1 MPRMMSPAQVSQELR
16 RIATKIERS
25 ESPSKSLVAK
35 DISHLIRSVKTGA
48 SRLMT
53 SGGEDPSM
61 GDLFGEKGLEAKVK
75 AYLKSVKD
83 LFNVD
88 FTLREI
94 DIDDQGAGHAIFEY
108 LVPEAE
114 EPESFNL
121 EWNPSDT
128 YSDFVAK
135 LSAEIFGWE
144 TGAAAP
150 AEMAEGQAPAPEQG
164 QQGQPA

>member
-1 MPRMMSPAQVSQELR
+1 MSPDQVAAELR
-16 RIATKIERS
+16 RIASKIERS
-25 ESPSKSLVAK
+25 KSPDRTLVAR
-35 DISHLIRSVKTGA
+35 DIRSVVSSVRAGA

-88 FTLREI
+88 FALREI
-94 DIDDQGAGHAIFEY
+94 DIDDNGAGHAVFEY
-108 LVPEAE
+108 MVPEAE

-121 EWNPSDT
+121 EWDPSDT
-128 YSDFVAK
+128 YSDFIAK

-144 TGAAAP
+144 MGANEGEESEPQSQAP
-150 AEMAEGQAPAPEQG
+150 ALAPEQG
-164 QQGQPA
+164 QGQPS